1 MRGCV
6 HMRGGGACIDEAT
19 NMCAWCL
26 GRFGVGFVNGC
37 DGDEVTPGRL
47 DWMTGARAR
56 SVGAVARC
64 LVGAGFFAGF
74 FTFLMPVQALGAEVQ
89 IDAQTQAQAYQV
101 RNRWGAPVLSRR
113 RVMQTLGL
121 DVTRIGQGDAHEH
134 DEGMGDDVQ
143 VTFRARMRFDTDFGI
158 ESGEFESAG
167 DARAFVPG
175 LTRAPFDLMY
185 GYFDV
190 SNVASGLM
198 SARLG
203 RQYVIDSLGWWS
215 FDGVL
220 VRLDLPIYLGIEG
233 YTGWEQRGGLPL
245 SGSAFERDGVWRG
258 DRLGMEGELY
268 PEYLQSSMAP
278 AQGVALETV
287 GIPVFHG
294 RFAYRRVWN
303 TGTVAT
309 RALVGQERVSTYE
322 GWRMS
327 QERMGVSADVT
338 VDDVGSVRGAVTYD
352 LMRAMVTSWNVST
365 DVYATSRVVLG
376 VDADRE
382 VPVFDGDS
390 IWNWFAADPMS
401 TVAARGDWVISK
413 RLRGAL
419 SAGIRWVD
427 VPVQLA
433 DGVGK
438 VGVNG
443 ADDGGGAGENAKE
456 NEEKKAPFVDQ
467 VDGIGRVSLRYDLDA
482 GQVGM
487 GAMTDRGMR
496 GVRDGVDVFGDYE
509 IEERYGLS
517 ARASL
522 YDWRGGESSGQV
534 GEKAGAAGY
543 GRATTSFGYVL
554 GGGYRID
561 DQMMVRLEWEHDINE
576 KVGQRY
582 RILASLQLA
591 VMP

>member
-1 MRGCV
+1 MY
-6 HMRGGGACIDEAT
+6 
-19 NMCAWCL
+19 AWCL

-37 DGDEVTPGRL
+37 DGDEVTLGWL
-47 DWMTGARAR
+47 DWTTGARAS
-56 SVGAVARC
+56 SVGAGARFSMWPGGRSG
-64 LVGAGFFAGF
+64 VWGSFIIGFFAGVF
-74 FTFLMPVQALGAEVQ
+74 AFLMPVQVLGAEAQ

-121 DVTRIGQGDAHEH
+121 DVTRIGLGDAYED
-134 DEGMGDDVQ
+134 DEGTGDEVQ

-158 ESGEFESAG
+158 ESGEIEPGA

-185 GYFDV
+185 GYFDIR
-190 SNVASGLM
+190 NVASGLM

-215 FDGVL
+215 FDGAL

-258 DRLGMEGELY
+258 DRFGMEGELY

-278 AQGVALETV
+278 AQGVAIETV

-309 RALVGQERVSTYE
+309 RALVGQQRVSTYE

-338 VDDVGSVRGAVTYD
+338 VDDVGSVRGAMTYD
-352 LMRAMVTSWNVST
+352 LIRAMVTSWNVST
-365 DVYATSRVVLG
+365 DVYATSRFVLG

-390 IWNWFAADPMS
+390 IWNWFAADPMT
-401 TVAARGDWVISK
+401 TVAVRGDWVISK
-413 RLRGAL
+413 RLRGAV

-433 DGVGK
+433 DGAGK
-438 VGVNG
+438 VGVDG
-443 ADDGGGAGENAKE
+443 VDDGEGVGANTKENA
-456 NEEKKAPFVDQ
+456 EEKVAFVEQ
-467 VDGIGRVSLRYDLDA
+467 MDGIGRVSVRYDLDA

-487 GAMTDRGMR
+487 GAMMDRGGR

-509 IEERYGLS
+509 LAERYGLS
-517 ARASL
+517 ARVSL
-522 YDWRGGESSGQV
+522 YDWRDGTASGSV
-534 GEKAGAAGY
+534 GEKTAATGY
-543 GRATTSFGYVL
+543 KRATTSFGYVL

-561 DQMMVRLEWEHDINE
+561 DQMMARIEWEHDIND
-576 KVGQRY
+576 KVGHRY